1 MWQLSNCDQQAAF
14 KEHEERRRM
23 WSLWGVDPIGGRAA
37 LLGCKMQVPA
47 ARDIHLA
54 CLFPFR
60 LPIMR
65 TNHGRNSLKKQ
76 RGAAYCCA
84 RRLSCESKQMRW
96 LNRTKRHRYSPIHW
110 KRKHGCCRSEIG
122 FASPTQGRFSTP
134 SYISRAIFKSGARP
148 LSHTYFLPFL
158 VGFNSCIPGLTK
170 GTQPKLTY

>member
-1 MWQLSNCDQQAAF
+1 VTSKLRSRNTKKDDGCDLCEGLIPLEGVLRSLVAKCKFRQQETFTSLAF
-14 KEHEERRRM
+14 SIEVADHADEP
-23 WSLWGVDPIGGRAA
+23 WP
-37 LLGCKMQVPA
+37 QQ
-47 ARDIHLA
+47 
-54 CLFPFR
+54 
-60 LPIMR
+60 
-65 TNHGRNSLKKQ
+65 LKKQ
-76 RGAAYCCA
+76 WGAAYCCA